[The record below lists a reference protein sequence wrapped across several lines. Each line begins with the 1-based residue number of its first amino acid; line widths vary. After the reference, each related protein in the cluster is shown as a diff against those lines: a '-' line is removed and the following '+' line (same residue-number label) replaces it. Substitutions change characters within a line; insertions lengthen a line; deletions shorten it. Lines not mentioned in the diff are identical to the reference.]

1 MTDDYPGLVEIL
13 TQAFETRFG
22 GWIQPNEMDPC
33 RAGLGGCPVQW
44 TSGYELRELDVLWN
58 RTPAGGVVQDAA
70 MTTHHFLNLTGGEPD
85 ASWTTGDYTTVET
98 AFDALWTSI
107 KTGHMP
113 ELSLGGYRWRADG
126 PAFRPFGTSLSPT
139 LRNTARAVPG
149 TASSQIELPPQLAM
163 TVTEVTPAK
172 YTAHDVEGSGDQLRN
187 RWGRF
192 YLPAGI
198 AGNISA
204 GRFASAYIGTVA
216 TAVQTAYNAC
226 VAGDLIPVMYS
237 PTTGSA
243 WSITEIR
250 VDDICDVIR
259 SRRYVTPLL
268 RNPKTI
274 NQPA

>member
-1 MTDDYPGLVEIL
+1 MSDEYPGFLELI

-22 GWIQPNEMDPC
+22 GWIQPNTLDSC
-33 RAGLGGCPVQW
+33 RAGFGGCPVQW
-44 TSGYELRELDVLWN
+44 NSGYELRELNVLYA

-70 MTTHHFLNLTGGEPD
+70 ITTHHFLNLTGGEPD
-85 ASWTTGDYTTVET
+85 ATWTAGDYTAVET
-98 AFDALWTSI
+98 AFDALWTTL
-107 KTGHMP
+107 KAGHMP
-113 ELSLGGYRWRADG
+113 ELSLAGYRWRADG
-126 PAFRPFGTSLSPT
+126 PTYRPHGASLAPT
-139 LRNTARAVPG
+139 LRNTSRSVAG
-149 TASSQIELPPQLAM
+149 SSSSQIELPPQCAM
-163 TVTEVTPAK
+163 TVTEVTAAK
-172 YTAHDVEGSGDQLRN
+172 YTAHDVEGVGDQLRN

-204 GRFASAYIGTVA
+204 GRFGSAILASTA

-226 VAGDLIPVMYS
+226 VTADLIPVMYS

-250 VDDICDVIR
+250 VDDIVDVIR
-259 SRRYVTPLL
+259 SRRYTTPLL